1 MNYFMFY
8 FIIQWITVNLCWFHI
23 LLLKIF
29 KLKQNSLWREVP
41 VCPPPTSPPPPH
53 VRAVRVPI
61 HWWLISKNH
70 LVRSAISFSMKCYWS
85 NSPTIVWRS
94 FTCKSK
100 KILILTF
107 VLEILGCT
115 YCKFSILQLIYITN
129 DMIYMQLI
137 LHQQIPAS
145 SVHKHDIP

>member
-1 MNYFMFY
+1 M
-8 FIIQWITVNLCWFHI
+8 
-23 LLLKIF
+23 
-29 KLKQNSLWREVP
+29 
-41 VCPPPTSPPPPH
+41 PPPPH

-145 SVHKHDIP
+145 SVHKHDIPKKAWGFKQIHTCTGIYTRQISKDQFCTMSC